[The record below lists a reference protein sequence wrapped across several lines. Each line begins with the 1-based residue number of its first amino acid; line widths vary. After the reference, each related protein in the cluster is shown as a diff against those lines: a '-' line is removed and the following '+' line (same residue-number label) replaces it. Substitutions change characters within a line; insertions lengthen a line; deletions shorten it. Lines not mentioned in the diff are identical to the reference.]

1 MKVTTRQNQKGQ
13 PKVNG
18 AKTYVE
24 ELAPSKAMQ
33 NKIITLGKKRDAGV
47 FGWRPFAEKISDMLQ
62 LDQPLSHETARRMYR
77 ELLNK
82 RKKGNTWGVETQFA
96 MWRCCVRRQIGH
108 SPATYLPQSEY
119 EKRISCALVK
129 RESWICCWWLAC
141 TALALHFAPCS
152 SLDSKHLIPT
162 QGNWDWLPCSF
173 WQSGMRPWCNKW
185 SAGNLEFGH
194 GVRTNMFFPKGHRV
208 DFNLRSFVLIG
219 ISTKCKKKPV
229 ALQRCLNWPKSSA
242 CFISLTL
249 ISGIPS
255 LWEVLAQ
262 QLGANRMQKPA
273 GCSRCYL
280 FLEVHVT
287 KLFNHIL
294 IIVL

>member
-1 MKVTTRQNQKGQ
+1 
-13 PKVNG
+13 
-18 AKTYVE
+18 
-24 ELAPSKAMQ
+24 
-33 NKIITLGKKRDAGV
+33 
-47 FGWRPFAEKISDMLQ
+47 
-62 LDQPLSHETARRMYR
+62 
-77 ELLNK
+77 
-82 RKKGNTWGVETQFA
+82 
-96 MWRCCVRRQIGH
+96 
-108 SPATYLPQSEY
+108 
-119 EKRISCALVK
+119 
-129 RESWICCWWLAC
+129 
-141 TALALHFAPCS
+141 
-152 SLDSKHLIPT
+152 
-162 QGNWDWLPCSF
+162 
-173 WQSGMRPWCNKW
+173 
-185 SAGNLEFGH
+185 
-194 GVRTNMFFPKGHRV
+194 MFFPKGHRV

-219 ISTKCKKKPV
+219 ISTKCKKNPV

-294 IIVL
+294 IDRCNIVTKHNKERSGWHFNDDCLQV